1 MTHGNRD
8 LGEREKLYVS
18 EPQWRLFLLF
28 ETKGSTCSFCSGSY
42 TPRSRSYRQRLSNT
56 QWADRRPVR
65 ILISQ
70 PRKWSCWEHHKD
82 PLPSGLGLRW
92 TGVQDTRAAA
102 CPVLGV
108 LCPADHRGSV
118 SRVSGSLLW
127 GWGGRGEEALSLG
140 SEDLGHHSRSPI
152 LQAHGLRLI
161 TSLP

>member
-42 TPRSRSYRQRLSNT
+42 TPRSRSCRQRLSNT

-82 PLPSGLGLRW
+82 PPPSGLGLRW
-92 TGVQDTRAAA
+92 TGVQDTRLPRAL
-102 CPVLGV
+102 CSGFCVLQTTEV
-108 LCPADHRGSV
+108 LCPG
-118 SRVSGSLLW
+118 SRVVFCGD
-127 GWGGRGEEALSLG
+127 GGGGEEALSLG